1 MFRITVVGVDCW
13 NKLAELLEEI
23 KIVVNVSFVVTVHG
37 WAMLAIR
44 QEVAELKFEVEIRF
58 FEVISFRDEPA
69 FVMNDGFTVNDME
82 LSVVFI
88 QDILFASPWLPVRA
102 LMNVSG
108 MAAEFEVTEPKIIG
122 LAKLAYL
129 SMLTVNV
136 NIGFDGIYTR
146 IVTVI
151 VELSGINGNPVILTP
166 Y

>member
-1 MFRITVVGVDCW
+1 
-13 NKLAELLEEI
+13 
-23 KIVVNVSFVVTVHG
+23 
-37 WAMLAIR
+37 
-44 QEVAELKFEVEIRF
+44 
-58 FEVISFRDEPA
+58 
-69 FVMNDGFTVNDME
+69 
-82 LSVVFI
+82 
-88 QDILFASPWLPVRA
+88 
-102 LMNVSG
+102 MNVSG
-108 MAAEFEVTEPKIIG
+108 IAAEFEVTEPKIIG